1 MALYRTVAIS
11 FWTDSKVVDDF
22 TPEDKYFFLYLFTNP
37 HTNLAGCYEVSVRQ
51 MANET
56 GYSVETIERLLYRFS
71 NVHKVA
77 YYSKDTK
84 EIMLLNW
91 YKYNWTKSDKYRKP
105 LGDCIAKIKNQTFRD
120 YLQKIYDGEGCGYGI
135 DTICIDTKYGIDTSN
150 TNTITNTDTNS
161 IGFSDSKPTKDIDY
175 SKPAR
180 VKETP
185 VKHKHGEYKNVLLTD
200 EELAALQE
208 KFPGDWQTR
217 IDNLSYYMSNHKTN
231 YTSHYRTILAWA
243 RNDQQKQAAPQKSKT
258 AADLDNFYDMIGRW
272 AEKGDDE

>member
-91 YKYNWTKSDKYRKP
+91 HKYNWTKSDKYRKP

-120 YLQKIYDGEGCGYGI
+120 YLQKIYDGEECGYGI
-135 DTICIDTKYGIDTSN
+135 DTICIDTKYGIDTTN

-161 IGFSDSKPTKDIDY
+161 ISFTDSKPTKDIDY

-180 VKETP
+180 AKDKP
-185 VKHKHGEYKNVLLTD
+185 VKHKHGENKNVLLTD
-200 EELAALQE
+200 EELASLQE
-208 KFPGDWQTR
+208 RFPADWENR
-217 IDNLSYYMSNHKTN
+217 IENLSWYLSNHKDK
-231 YTSHYRTILAWA
+231 YTSHYKTILAWA
-243 RNDQQKQAAPQKSKT
+243 RNDQQKAQTPYKSKT
-258 AADLDNFYDMIGRW
+258 AQELDSSYKML
-272 AEKGDDE
+272 DDWVKNGVE

>member
-91 YKYNWTKSDKYRKP
+91 HKYNWTKSDKYRKP

-120 YLQKIYDGEGCGYGI
+120 YLQKLYDGEECGYGI
-135 DTICIDTKYGIDTSN
+135 DTICIDTKYGSDTSN

-161 IGFSDSKPTKDIDY
+161 ISFSDSKPTKDIDY

-180 VKETP
+180 ASDKP
-185 VKHKHGEYKNVLLTD
+185 QKHKHGENKNVLLTD
-200 EELAALQE
+200 EELANLQE
-208 KFPGDWQTR
+208 RFPADWENR
-217 IDNLSYYMSNHKTN
+217 IENLSWYLSNHKDK
-231 YTSHYRTILAWA
+231 YTSHYKTILAWA
-243 RNDQQKQAAPQKSKT
+243 RNDQQKAQTPYKSKT
-258 AADLDNFYDMIGRW
+258 AQELDASYKML
-272 AEKGDDE
+272 DDWVKNGVE